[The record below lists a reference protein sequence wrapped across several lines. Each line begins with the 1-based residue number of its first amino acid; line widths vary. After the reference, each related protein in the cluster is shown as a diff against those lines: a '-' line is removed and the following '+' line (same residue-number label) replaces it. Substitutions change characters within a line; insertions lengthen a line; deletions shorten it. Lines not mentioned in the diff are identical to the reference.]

1 MQISQRANSI
11 AASQSL
17 AMAARAKK
25 MRAEGIDVI
34 SMSLGEPD
42 MDTPEHIR
50 RAAQEAIDN
59 HWSHYGPVPG
69 IPSLREAIATS
80 QNQLS
85 IVQRPTTNDQRQIVF
100 HPEDVLVS
108 IGAKMAIYNAIQ
120 TLINPG
126 DEVIIPMPSWVSYT
140 EMAKLAEGKVVPVQ
154 TTYEDNYLLTPGQLR
169 VALTERTRML
179 ILCSPNNPTG
189 SVYSR
194 AQLQALIDVL
204 RDFPNV
210 TILSD
215 EIYRCLTYGCE
226 APGLASFPE
235 LQDRLVIVN
244 GVSKAYAMTGY
255 RIGWLLS
262 KNRDFLSACTRLQ
275 GQQLTCATMVAQ
287 KAAEAALTGPQDC
300 VADMRQTFAERR
312 ELICRLASEVPGF
325 RFREPQGAFYLF
337 PDVSAIGSGDEVA
350 ERLLDEAHVAVVSG
364 SAFGCPECIR
374 LSYAIST
381 EEIEEAMRRIK
392 IALS

>member
-140 EMAKLAEGKVVPVQ
+140 EMVKLAEGKVVPVQ
-154 TTYEDNYLLTPGQLR
+154 TTYEDNYLLTPHQLR
-169 VALTERTRML
+169 AALTERTRML

-194 AQLQALIDVL
+194 ARLQALIDVL